1 MPKDHYGG
9 QKKKQRSLV
18 QRAAHSAPRARGKI
32 KVKTFTK
39 DASRTTFGRLK
50 DNPDKAKPPP
60 IGRQI
65 VKGQFEKML
74 GTRIQHNKGGVA
86 VRVVLESGKEFAPEN
101 VSRVKQHMAKLD
113 KARAEREEIARIRG
127 DEVPVD
133 EEKKKP
139 VASQKAE
146 GKQPRAARAAPAAAD
161 KHSVSD
167 ARYSGTVVE
176 RPNKKVVWV
185 KLDLGQELPA
195 EAATK
200 LAELHM
206 RRGEGKEGYD
216 MPEDALPV
224 RLIQKAE
231 KLLKLLMGMQV
242 SFSLHLDHHG
252 VSGCNIAWGG
262 VSAEPSAVVGKRGVQ
277 ETSPESAKKRKKSD
291 ELLVQVDNTDAA
303 AAEPTVVSAAP
314 ADSAAVVELAC
325 PIAEVDNTDT
335 VVAELAGV
343 PAVPADS
350 AAVVELALPTAEA
363 DAVASAPAAIAEV
376 SQESVAPPDG
386 SGAAPE
392 PSGADGRAS
401 S

>member
-60 IGRQI
+60 IGKQI

-139 VASQKAE
+139 AAPQKAE

-161 KHSVSD
+161 KRSVSD

-216 MPEDALPV
+216 MPDDALPV

-252 VSGCNIAWGG
+252 VSGCNIALGG

-277 ETSPESAKKRKKSD
+277 ETSPESAKKRQKSD

-314 ADSAAVVELAC
+314 ADSAAVVELA
-325 PIAEVDNTDT
+325 
-335 VVAELAGV
+335 
-343 PAVPADS
+343 
-350 AAVVELALPTAEA
+350 LPTAEA

-376 SQESVAPPDG
+376 SQECVAPPDG

-392 PSGADGRAS
+392 PSGADGGAS